1 MNLRVVKILFYVSI
15 LCATLLSSCG
25 GVTPIPQVDLTKTP
39 TVFVP
44 EKITPTATA
53 KIETGIIEPENIN
66 QLQIIK
72 KWGKGN
78 VYGVVL
84 SPDETELAV
93 STVTGVY
100 IYDYETLQ
108 EKQFIDLPIALSPN
122 QRNSPNKAI
131 SFSPDGNLLAIGY
144 DDIIIWNLAENKIDR
159 RLSNRIADYNTI
171 QIAYSPKG
179 DSIAV
184 VSMGGY
190 APCDAS
196 GGNFAL
202 YSVESGN
209 LLYND
214 FFCPESALFDFS
226 FLNNGNIAFVGV
238 TRDSNGWGYKV
249 SMVNATTGVLVKKT
263 SYEGRI
269 FSISPDGS
277 QIAISD
283 SQSTKIIDVNTK
295 SEVDNIDGIV
305 IFLPDSHKRLVQSK
319 SGWKITTRDNKEIC
333 SFENSP
339 HLILDV
345 YRSAFTIK
353 GEKLIFSDYWYQNI
367 EVWDLAH
374 CKLIKQLFMPRGR
387 DTLEYSNDGNI
398 LATSSLSDVHLFD
411 GKNGEY
417 KFSISGTYNAS
428 PSQYYDFDK
437 NSKTVVTVSNVNP
450 YTISF
455 WSLSSEKEVASIPTD
470 FEYIQYVS
478 LSPDGEIVAT
488 IDYDGIHLWDVN
500 NRSLLT
506 TISGRYSNISWNPN
520 SSDFALLDNNSI
532 IFYNAQNGKIEKKI
546 SIPKERFG
554 VVISKDW
561 IYMAVFE
568 TIASKDVSNINE
580 KIELW
585 DMNGNKLTDLMEYA
599 PFNPPGTSSIIY
611 DLQFSPDNNLLVAF
625 RYDYKNYSLRFWD
638 TNTGVIL
645 RDVTLPFRISEM
657 AFSPDGK
664 RLTLLGD
671 GIIYNIGVNTP

>member
-1 MNLRVVKILFYVSI
+1 M
-15 LCATLLSSCG
+15 LLSSCG

-39 TVFVP
+39 TVLVP
-44 EKITPTATA
+44 ETITPTATA

-78 VYGVVL
+78 VYGVAL

-108 EKQFIDLPIALSPN
+108 EKQFIDLSIVLSPN

-144 DDIIIWNLAENKIDR
+144 DDVIIWNLAENKVDKW
-159 RLSNRIADYNTI
+159 LSNRIADYNII
-171 QIAYSPKG
+171 QIKYSPRG
-179 DSIAV
+179 DTIAV
-184 VSMGGY
+184 VSMGLY
-190 APCDAS
+190 AQCDAW

-226 FLNNGNIAFVGV
+226 FLDNGNIAFVGV
-238 TRDSNGWGYKV
+238 TRDSEGWGYKV
-249 SMVNATTGVLVKKT
+249 STVNATTGVLVKKT

-277 QIAISD
+277 EIALSD
-283 SQSTKIIDVNTK
+283 SQGTKIINAKTQN
-295 SEVDNIDGIV
+295 EVDSIDGIV
-305 IFLPDSHKRLVQSK
+305 IFLPNHHKRLVQSS
-319 SGWKITTRDNKEIC
+319 SGWKITTNDNKEIC
-333 SFENSP
+333 NFESSP
-339 HLILDV
+339 HIILDV
-345 YRSAFTIK
+345 YRSAFTIT

-367 EVWDLAH
+367 EVWDLAQ
-374 CKLIKQLFMPRGR
+374 CKLIKQSFMPRGR
-387 DTLEYSNDGNI
+387 DSLEYSNDGNF

-437 NSKTVVTVSNVNP
+437 NSKTVVAVSNVNP

-455 WSLSSEKEVASIPTD
+455 WSLSSEKEIASIPTD

-478 LSPDGEIVAT
+478 LSPDGKIVAT

-506 TISGRYSNISWNPN
+506 TISGRVGNIYWNPN
-520 SSDFALLDNNSI
+520 SGNFVLLDDNNI
-532 IFYNAQNGKIEKKI
+532 IFRNARNGNIEKSI

-554 VVISKDW
+554 AIFSKDW
-561 IYMAVFE
+561 SYMAIFE
-568 TIASKDVSNINE
+568 DE
-580 KIELW
+580 KVELW
-585 DMNGNKLTDLMEYA
+585 DMEGRKLKEFMQYA
-599 PFNPPGTSSIIY
+599 PINPTDKSPRIY
-611 DLQFSPDNNLLVAF
+611 NLQFSPDNKLLVAIL
-625 RYDYKNYSLRFWD
+625 YDYESYTLRFWD
-638 TNTGVIL
+638 TQTGVIL
-645 RDVTLPFRISEM
+645 RDVPIPFSISEM

-664 RLTLLGD
+664 ELTLLGN
-671 GIIYNIGVNTP
+671 GVIYIIGVNKP